1 MMQPLQGSLVALVTP
16 MLENGSLDFNALEA
30 LIEWHIESGT
40 NGIVSVGTTG
50 ESATVSVPEHLEII
64 NKTINFVDGR
74 VPVIAGTGG
83 NSTQEAIELT
93 QTAAELGAD
102 YALLVTPYYNK
113 PNQEGLFQHFIKIA
127 DSAEIPQILYNVP
140 SRTAC
145 DLMPETV
152 MRLANHQ
159 NIVGIK
165 EALDSSE
172 RFSEL
177 IKISQSIADQKHFS
191 VFSGDDPTFNSFM
204 ANGGDGVISVAANV
218 VPSYIS
224 QICSFGVISV
234 AANVVPSYISQIC
247 SLNLSG
253 QFDEAKELNSI
264 LDNLYELLFVES
276 NPIPVKWILNR
287 MKRIQSG
294 IRLPLVPY
302 NESFHE
308 KTINEMIKLKL
319 L

>member
-113 PNQEGLFQHFIKIA
+113 PNQEGLFHHFIKIA

-172 RFSEL
+172 RLSEL
-177 IKISQSIADQKHFS
+177 IKISQSIADQKNFS

-224 QICSFGVISV
+224 QICS
-234 AANVVPSYISQIC
+234 
-247 SLNLSG
+247 LNLSG
-253 QFDEAKELNSI
+253 QFDEAKDLNSI
-264 LDNLYELLFVES
+264 LENLYELLFVES
-276 NPIPVKWILNR
+276 NPIPVKWMLNK